1 MPFPPA
7 ATRPAVGKAEFRPT
21 ILAAF
26 ITRRL
31 IFLFF
36 VLFGVSALIFGI
48 LMTFGPERRAAAF
61 ISSPNQVKDIPL
73 IIQQYGLDDPFYVQY
88 GRWIK
93 EVVKGNLGWSIVA
106 SKPVWEAFWQYFW
119 VTLELNLYASP
130 LIIALG
136 IWLGTITGI
145 HRDTPVDH
153 ITRIFAVIGWSLP
166 TFLFALILMMI
177 FYGYFGIFP
186 PGTLDDQ
193 MRIFI
198 EEHGGEFRNYTNLLT
213 IDGLLNRRLDITL
226 DALRRLVLPVF
237 TEVVVIVALLVR
249 VMRSSMIEELSKD
262 YVVTALAKG
271 AAPKTVYFRHA
282 RKNALIP
289 VVTVSGWVVAFMM
302 EGSISV
308 EIVFNRKGLGWWL
321 AHSATQ
327 LDMPVLMAMCLFM
340 GLVYVFTNLVI
351 DILYA
356 YIDPRIRLD

>member
-1 MPFPPA
+1 
-7 ATRPAVGKAEFRPT
+7 V
-21 ILAAF
+21 
-26 ITRRL
+26 
-31 IFLFF
+31 
-36 VLFGVSALIFGI
+36 
-48 LMTFGPERRAAAF
+48 
-61 ISSPNQVKDIPL
+61 
-73 IIQQYGLDDPFYVQY
+73 
-88 GRWIK
+88 
-93 EVVKGNLGWSIVA
+93 VA
-106 SKPVWEAFWQYFW
+106 SKPVGDAFWQYFW
-119 VTLELNLYASP
+119 VTLELNLFASP
-130 LIIALG
+130 LIIFLG
-136 IWLGTITGI
+136 IWLGTVTGI
-145 HRDTPVDH
+145 HHDTPVDH
-153 ITRIFAVIGWSLP
+153 TARILAVIGWSLP

-193 MRIFI
+193 LRIYMA
-198 EEHGGEFRNYTNLLT
+198 EHPETFHHYTRLLT
-213 IDGLLNRRLDITL
+213 IDGLLNGRPEITL
-226 DALRRLVLPVF
+226 DAFQRLVLPVL

-271 AAPKTVYFRHA
+271 APAKTVYFRHA

-340 GLVYVFTNLVI
+340 GVVYVFTNLII

-356 YIDPRIRLD
+356 YIDPRIRLA